1 MSRDHRAALIAALT
15 DQMRDSATRA
25 VMLHQAIAERFGLN
39 STDLKC
45 LDLARNERQLTA
57 GRLAELTGMS
67 TSAITTV
74 LDRLERAGVFERTAD
89 PADRRKVIVTPTH
102 RYEEARAAVFAEL
115 GERFGAVLGDYDDR
129 QLELMTE
136 FLRRLNAVSYTL
148 TRSLPG
154 EAEADR

>member
-1 MSRDHRAALIAALT
+1 MSRDHRATLIAALT

-74 LDRLERAGVFERTAD
+74 LDRLERAGVIERTAD

-102 RYEEARAAVFAEL
+102 RHEEARAAVFAEL
-115 GERFGAVLGDYDDR
+115 GERFDYDDR
-129 QLELMTE
+129 QLGLMTE
-136 FLRRLNAVSYTL
+136 FLRRLNAASYAL

-154 EAEADR
+154 RGDADS